1 MKVIKVVE
9 GVRIVVK
16 VGIFTTLAVLVL
28 TGVLPTNGSNSGIG
42 IF

>member
-1 MKVIKVVE
+1 MKVVKVVE

-16 VGIFTTLAVLVL
+16 VGIFTTLAILVL
-28 TGVLPTNGSNSGIG
+28 TGVLPTDGSDSAIS

>member
-9 GVRIVVK
+9 GVAIVVK

-28 TGVLPTNGSNSGIG
+28 TGVLPTNSADAAIS

>member
-28 TGVLPTNGSNSGIG
+28 TGVLPTDSSNSGMG

>member
-9 GVRIVVK
+9 GVAIVVK

-28 TGVLPTNGSNSGIG
+28 TGVLPANSADVRID